1 MTSFS
6 NILGNNSAQ
15 LAVVLTLIQSPAS
28 SLLISGESGT
38 GKSTLLR
45 SIFSFFDGE
54 EHSPIISIPS
64 STTIDM
70 LLDNW
75 DTSRLINDSELRI
88 EKGLLSRM
96 EGKIVLIDNINLH
109 SREVIHMIFEH
120 QSKCQKEDSFWIIA
134 TINPNEGAI
143 PSGLLDQ
150 FTLFTELHTISDK
163 SLRMRL
169 IKNSMDKSIREE
181 DKILY
186 QTILRTRQGIQTI
199 FIGSEILEIATA
211 MCQDY
216 YTLGHRGEL
225 ALLNSAVAH
234 AAWMGKSRV
243 EKGDLEAVKEMA
255 LAHRK
260 VTPNLP
266 STESAE
272 NQQSSN
278 TNDKEE
284 QEEEKEEDTIEHEI
298 GFSDNKNKREDE
310 IQESGKDFFNEHAP
324 APYERQEL
332 PSKFDLASDPLDQLN
347 RYTAKDAGFGSRTR
361 VKKNNQRGTYRRAVS
376 RSTDENDIAISAT
389 IRIAAPYQPI
399 RRKNSPPNSPKIIL
413 TPDDYRFKEREHR
426 TGYHILFVVDA
437 SGSMGV
443 RQRMQKVKGFIIELL
458 KKSYYKRDR
467 VAMITFKG
475 DSADLVLPFTKSVAK
490 ANLLLNELKTGGR
503 TPLYL
508 GLQKAHST
516 IQSLQRKEKQI
527 APLIILLTDGRS
539 TSSFH
544 GENNREQISTLISTL
559 KALSEEFIIIDTE
572 EGFLRLGLA
581 KKIAEESDTRYY
593 ALDELDY
600 SIINTNN

>member
-54 EHSPIISIPS
+54 KHPPIISIPS

-199 FIGSEILEIATA
+199 IIGSEILEIATA

-260 VTPNLP
+260 VTPNVP
-266 STESAE
+266 STETEA
-272 NQQSSN
+272 
-278 TNDKEE
+278 DKQTSDTMDNEE
-284 QEEEKEEDTIEHEI
+284 QENSTIEHEI
-298 GFSDNKNKREDE
+298 GFSINNKREDE
-310 IQESGKDFFNEHAP
+310 RQQSGEETFNEQAP

-332 PSKFDLASDPLDQLN
+332 PSKFELASDPLEQLN
-347 RYTAKDAGFGSRTR
+347 RYTRYDAGFGSRTR
-361 VKKNNQRGTYRRAVS
+361 VKKNNHRGSYRRAVV
-376 RSTDENDIAISAT
+376 RCTDENDIAIAAT
-389 IRIAAPYQPI
+389 IRMAAPFQPI
-399 RRKNSPPNSPKIIL
+399 RRKKSSLYAPKIIL
-413 TPDDYRFKEREHR
+413 TPEDYRYKEREHR

-443 RQRMQKVKGFIIELL
+443 LQRMKKVKGFIIELL

-544 GENNREQISTLISTL
+544 GENNREQIYTLISTL

-581 KKIAEESDTRYY
+581 KKFAEESDTRYY

-600 SIINTNN
+600 SIITTNK